1 MVNFKVIT
9 LFVCFLV
16 SISAFAS
23 DGSLSIDV
31 SLSPVGTFK
40 ITSDKIKV
48 KGLKKEGDSISA
60 KKISIKKNDL
70 KTGIDLRDE
79 HMKKRIKERTI
90 SVKNISAKDGT
101 GKGTIVINKVKK
113 EIKFNYKEDGEKI
126 KASFSINLPDYEIN
140 DINYMG
146 VGVENKITLN
156 IEINAP

>member
-1 MVNFKVIT
+1 MLKLKSIILSLV
-9 LFVCFLV
+9 LCF
-16 SISAFAS
+16 SISVFAS

-40 ITSDKIKV
+40 ITSDKVKV
-48 KGLKKEGDSISA
+48 KGLKKSGEQITA

-90 SVKNISAKDGT
+90 SVKDITASSGS

-113 EIKFNYKEDGEKI
+113 EINFSYKEDGDKI
-126 KASFSINLPDYEIN
+126 KASFSLNLPDYKID

-146 VGVENKITLN
+146 VGVENSITLN